1 MALENEEKKD
11 DVIVTNNSESNKEQ
25 ETITVDKKMKK
36 SFDKQTDEIAEKFK
50 EDIEKIEWDK
60 IVYEDEAKL
69 IPLVTQDDID
79 IFTSI
84 TSEFVGDMDISSW
97 VSIAK
102 EELKEYQEMKS
113 RELELDADEL
123 KYMINMEET
132 VKSSKELLAL
142 IQVDAKN
149 LSKDFEENKIAETAI
164 KAATI
169 KTLRDFILKRYPI
182 VNEKD
187 NFINKIEN
195 DINKHMYVIPT
206 FKRLIDREYRRI
218 NSKEYNRFSSS
229 VIGDDALFYTQAIS
243 TYVKMLGADAVNIDL
258 FALIAKDFEFMNF
271 FVITVLYSVYKSA
284 KPDFVLKNI
293 KNIDDKTLESL
304 NKTMDLNGHFTSMEN
319 GPFKQINESVEKLSV
334 LLHDVNNIDKII
346 KNIDA
351 ALNSDK
357 NFRFWKKNVEESIK
371 QENKD
376 NKELYTSILSK
387 LVENIPTIENDKIGS
402 WVRYY
407 RTIRILNLYL
417 TFSDLKSLLLSTDI
431 NVTTDVV
438 DSAVFNV
445 VMHLVKREYDHN
457 FSKLVVD
464 LNIFINDT
472 INSADSRDIF
482 FKTSMNFLNVIHS
495 FGFKSYYTEEDKDI
509 YKLAKEKMGD
519 KLFAS
524 TIVDENDDIVLKD
537 VDLTSTKNEYYNL
550 VLEVLNN
557 LIKSIENL

>member
-258 FALIAKDFEFMNF
+258 SALIAKDFEFMNF

-509 YKLAKEKMGD
+509 YKFAKEKMGD

>member
-36 SFDKQTDEIAEKFK
+36 SFDEQTDEIAEKFK

-60 IVYEDEAKL
+60 IVYEDETKL

-187 NFINKIEN
+187 NFINKIED

-258 FALIAKDFEFMNF
+258 SALIAKDFEFMNF

-293 KNIDDKTLESL
+293 KNIDEKTLESL

-334 LLHDVNNIDKII
+334 LLRDDNNIDKIM
-346 KNIDA
+346 KNIDT

-357 NFRFWKKNVEESIK
+357 NFRFWKKNVEETIK

-376 NKELYTSILSK
+376 DKELYTSILSK

-402 WVRYY
+402 WAKYY

-417 TFSDLKSLLLSTDI
+417 TFSDLKSLLLSTDN

-445 VMHLVKREYDHN
+445 IMHLVKREYDHN

-464 LNIFINDT
+464 FNGFINDT
-472 INSADSRDIF
+472 INSADSRDVF

>member
-36 SFDKQTDEIAEKFK
+36 SFDEQTDEIAEKFK

-206 FKRLIDREYRRI
+206 FKRLIDREYGRI

-258 FALIAKDFEFMNF
+258 SALIAKDFEFMNF

-293 KNIDDKTLESL
+293 KNIDEKTLESL

-334 LLHDVNNIDKII
+334 LLHDDNNIDKIM
-346 KNIDA
+346 KNIDT

-387 LVENIPTIENDKIGS
+387 LVKNIPSIENDKIGS

-464 LNIFINDT
+464 FNGFINET
-472 INSADSRDIF
+472 INSADSRDVF

>member
-36 SFDKQTDEIAEKFK
+36 SFDKQTDEITEKFK

-164 KAATI
+164 KAATV

-258 FALIAKDFEFMNF
+258 SALIAKDFEFMNF

-346 KNIDA
+346 KNIDT

-376 NKELYTSILSK
+376 NKELYTSILTK
-387 LVENIPTIENDKIGS
+387 LVKNIPSIENDKIGS

-509 YKLAKEKMGD
+509 YKFAKEKMGD

>member
-164 KAATI
+164 KAATV

-258 FALIAKDFEFMNF
+258 SALIAKDFEFMNF

-334 LLHDVNNIDKII
+334 LLHNVDNIDKIM
-346 KNIDA
+346 KNIDT

-431 NVTTDVV
+431 NVTIDVV

>member
-60 IVYEDEAKL
+60 IVYEDETKL

-229 VIGDDALFYTQAIS
+229 IIGDDALFYTQAIS

-258 FALIAKDFEFMNF
+258 SALIAKDFEFMNF

-293 KNIDDKTLESL
+293 KNIDEKTLESL

-334 LLHDVNNIDKII
+334 LLHDVNNIDKIV
-346 KNIDA
+346 KNIDI

-357 NFRFWKKNVEESIK
+357 NFRFWKKNVEETIK

-376 NKELYTSILSK
+376 DKELYTSILSK

-402 WVRYY
+402 WAKYY

-417 TFSDLKSLLLSTDI
+417 TFSDLKSLLLSTDN

-445 VMHLVKREYDHN
+445 IMHLVKREYDHN

-464 LNIFINDT
+464 FNGFINDT
-472 INSADSRDIF
+472 INSADSRDVF

>member
-164 KAATI
+164 KAATV

-258 FALIAKDFEFMNF
+258 SALIAKDFEFMNF

-346 KNIDA
+346 KNIDT

>member
-36 SFDKQTDEIAEKFK
+36 SFGKQTDEIAEKFK

-258 FALIAKDFEFMNF
+258 SALIAKDFEFMNF

-293 KNIDDKTLESL
+293 KNIDEKTLESL

-334 LLHDVNNIDKII
+334 LLHDVNNIDKIV
-346 KNIDA
+346 KNIDT

-387 LVENIPTIENDKIGS
+387 LVKNIPSIENDKIGS

-464 LNIFINDT
+464 FNGFINET
-472 INSADSRDIF
+472 INSADSRDVF

>member
-36 SFDKQTDEIAEKFK
+36 SFGKQTDEIAEKFK

-258 FALIAKDFEFMNF
+258 SALIAKDFEFMNF

-293 KNIDDKTLESL
+293 KNIDEKTL
-304 NKTMDLNGHFTSMEN
+304 
-319 GPFKQINESVEKLSV
+319 
-334 LLHDVNNIDKII
+334 
-346 KNIDA
+346 
-351 ALNSDK
+351 
-357 NFRFWKKNVEESIK
+357 
-371 QENKD
+371 
-376 NKELYTSILSK
+376 
-387 LVENIPTIENDKIGS
+387 
-402 WVRYY
+402 
-407 RTIRILNLYL
+407 
-417 TFSDLKSLLLSTDI
+417 
-431 NVTTDVV
+431 
-438 DSAVFNV
+438 
-445 VMHLVKREYDHN
+445 
-457 FSKLVVD
+457 
-464 LNIFINDT
+464 
-472 INSADSRDIF
+472 
-482 FKTSMNFLNVIHS
+482 
-495 FGFKSYYTEEDKDI
+495 
-509 YKLAKEKMGD
+509 
-519 KLFAS
+519 
-524 TIVDENDDIVLKD
+524 
-537 VDLTSTKNEYYNL
+537 
-550 VLEVLNN
+550 
-557 LIKSIENL
+557 

>member
-97 VSIAK
+97 ISIAK

-164 KAATI
+164 KAATV

-258 FALIAKDFEFMNF
+258 SALIAKDFEFMNF

-346 KNIDA
+346 KNIDI

>member
-36 SFDKQTDEIAEKFK
+36 SFDEQTDEIAEKFK

-243 TYVKMLGADAVNIDL
+243 TYVKMLGTDAVNIDL
-258 FALIAKDFEFMNF
+258 SALIAKDFEFMNF

-293 KNIDDKTLESL
+293 KNIDEKTLESL

-334 LLHDVNNIDKII
+334 LLHDVNNIDKIV
-346 KNIDA
+346 KNIDT

-387 LVENIPTIENDKIGS
+387 LVKNIPSIENDKIGS

-417 TFSDLKSLLLSTDI
+417 TFSDLKSLLLNTDI

-464 LNIFINDT
+464 FNGFINET
-472 INSADSRDIF
+472 INSADSRDVF

>member
-258 FALIAKDFEFMNF
+258 SALIAKDFEFMNF

-334 LLHDVNNIDKII
+334 LLHNVDNIDKIM
-346 KNIDA
+346 KNIDT

-376 NKELYTSILSK
+376 NKELYTSILTK
-387 LVENIPTIENDKIGS
+387 LVKNIPSIENDKIGS

>member
-258 FALIAKDFEFMNF
+258 SALIAKDFEFMNF

-293 KNIDDKTLESL
+293 KNIDEKTLESL

-334 LLHDVNNIDKII
+334 LLHDVNNIDKIV
-346 KNIDA
+346 KNIDI

-387 LVENIPTIENDKIGS
+387 LVKNIPSIENDKIGS

-464 LNIFINDT
+464 FNGFINET
-472 INSADSRDIF
+472 INSADSRDVF